1 MITIGRN
8 ERSGWTGTRIWKAS
22 AMRVL
27 EALCFRHGLGPV
39 VNTDVEWQH
48 DELLSSSLVLELDAL
63 SDSDKV
69 FLTEAII
76 LWLYEYRRSEGKRET
91 FKHALVIEEAHHI
104 LSHMKENVEGAET
117 IMETCLRQ
125 IREFGE
131 AVVVVDQEPVKL
143 SKSIK
148 ANTYCK
154 ITFNLGNGKDVLEM
168 SSCMGLTKEEADY
181 VNLLDVGQ
189 AIVSLKGRVFVPLY
203 VVFPKVDVKKGLIQD
218 SHLQTVRSSS
228 VDGDTRA

>member
-1 MITIGRN
+1 
-8 ERSGWTGTRIWKAS
+8 
-22 AMRVL
+22 MRVL

-39 VNTDVEWQH
+39 VNTEVEWRH
-48 DELLSSSLVLELDAL
+48 DELLNSNLVLELDAL

-69 FLTEAII
+69 FFTEAMI
-76 LWLYEYRRSEGKRET
+76 LWLYEFRKTQGKREV

-131 AVVVVDQEPVKL
+131 AVVVVDQEPTKL
-143 SKSIK
+143 SNSIK

-168 SSCMGLTKEEADY
+168 SSCMGLTKEEAEY
-181 VNLLDVGQ
+181 INLLDVGQ
-189 AIVSLKGRVFVPLY
+189 AIVGLKGRVFVPLH
-203 VVFPKVDVKKGLIQD
+203 VVFPKVGIEKGRIKD
-218 SHLQTVRSSS
+218 DDIAR
-228 VDGDTRA
+228 